1 MVCVIHAQSKSRE
14 IKIRNLLTH
23 YIMRTMCAY
32 MPRPTENEATNLYLP
47 VAVKQAGCKLADERR
62 LSLSQLVTQLLERQ
76 LEIEAK
82 E

>member
-1 MVCVIHAQSKSRE
+1 
-14 IKIRNLLTH
+14 
-23 YIMRTMCAY
+23 
-32 MPRPTENEATNLYLP
+32 MPRPRENEATNLYLP

-62 LSLSQLVTQLLERQ
+62 LSLSQLVTQLIERQ

>member
-1 MVCVIHAQSKSRE
+1 
-14 IKIRNLLTH
+14 
-23 YIMRTMCAY
+23 MCAQRAP

-62 LSLSQLVTQLLERQ
+62 LSLSQLVTQLIERQ